1 MFSAGY
7 HRWFRKALMAYHSR
21 TPHAISSITCGR
33 ADFRNIPPRTGVS
46 GPSRCSGLDA
56 MIDYTVDATRLQASL
71 AGGGGDLSSNT
82 GSSEIVA
89 LGEEV
94 EPLESWD
101 GIFGEYGLD
110 TMAPS
115 GYAGALDV
123 AHDAASPGQ
132 SPSQLCLSK

>member
-1 MFSAGY
+1 
-7 HRWFRKALMAYHSR
+7 
-21 TPHAISSITCGR
+21 
-33 ADFRNIPPRTGVS
+33 
-46 GPSRCSGLDA
+46 

-132 SPSQLCLSK
+132 SPSQLCLSKYTFSSCVANFCSFVFFWGEVISGNHYCILLYLLR